1 MKIDYRIKYVHCPI
15 YNEEIDE
22 RDCFDITM
30 TAEGLGP
37 TSLDKKLKAQNEN
50 YENICLNCPN
60 HRE

>member
-37 TSLDKKLKAQNEN
+37 TSLDKRLKAQMKITKI
-50 YENICLNCPN
+50 YV
-60 HRE
+60 